1 MSDEQKRK
9 TAVVTGA
16 SRGIGK
22 AIALSLAQDGYRVLC
37 VSRSLASSQ
46 PVVDSI
52 LETGGEAKGYAVDVA
67 QPEQVKEACADML
80 KEFGVIDV
88 LVNNAGITRD
98 GLMIRMTDEDWMS
111 VIQTNLTSCFIW
123 TRELI
128 RPMARARWGRV
139 INIASVIGLI
149 GNAGQVNYAAAK
161 AGIIGMTKS
170 VAKEFAAR
178 NITAN
183 TVAPGFITTDMTDV
197 LGDEVKEGILK
208 VVPMKRMGT
217 PEDIAGVVSF
227 IASRKSDYITGQ
239 VFTVDG
245 GMVM

>member
-1 MSDEQKRK
+1 MSSDQKTK

-22 AIALSLAQDGYRVLC
+22 AIALELAASGFRVLC

-46 PVVDSI
+46 PVVDEI
-52 LETGGEAKGYAVDVA
+52 NAGGGEAKGYAVDVSKA
-67 QPEQVKEACADML
+67 EEVKAACEEML
-80 KEFGVIDV
+80 KEWGVVDV
-88 LVNNAGITRD
+88 LVNNAGITKD
-98 GLMIRMTDEDWMS
+98 GLMIRMSDEDWND
-111 VIQTNLTSCFIW
+111 VIQTNLSSCFTW

-128 RPMARARWGRV
+128 RPMARARWGRI

-149 GNAGQVNYAAAK
+149 GNAGQANYAAAK

-183 TVAPGFITTDMTDV
+183 VVAPGFIETDMTDV
-197 LGDEVKEGILK
+197 LNDEVKEQIMK
-208 VVPMKRMGT
+208 NIPMKRMGT
-217 PEDIAGVVSF
+217 PKDISDAVSF
-227 IASRKSDYITGQ
+227 IASDRSNYITGQ

>member
-1 MSDEQKRK
+1 
-9 TAVVTGA
+9 
-16 SRGIGK
+16 
-22 AIALSLAQDGYRVLC
+22 
-37 VSRSLASSQ
+37 VSRSIASSE
-46 PVVDSI
+46 PVVAAI
-52 LETGGEAKGYAVDVA
+52 QAAGGDAKAYAVDVSDA
-67 QPEQVKEACADML
+67 AAVKACCDEL
-80 KEFGVIDV
+80 IKEWGVVDV

-98 GLMIRMTDEDWMS
+98 GLMIRMSDDDWNQ
-111 VIQTNLTSCFIW
+111 VIQTNLTSCFTW

-128 RPMARARWGRV
+128 RPMARARWGRI

-149 GNAGQVNYAAAK
+149 GNAGQANYAAAK

-183 TVAPGFITTDMTDV
+183 VVAPGFIQTDMTDV
-197 LGDEVKEGILK
+197 LSDEVKEVIMK
-208 VVPMKRMGT
+208 NIPMKRMGR
-217 PEDIAGVVSF
+217 PEDVSGVVSF
-227 IASRKSDYITGQ
+227 LASSRSDYITGQ

>member
-1 MSDEQKRK
+1 MTSDQKKK

-22 AIALSLAQDGYRVLC
+22 AIALELASEGYRILC
-37 VSRSLASSQ
+37 VSRSLESSKG
-46 PVVDSI
+46 VVEQI
-52 LETGGEAKGYAVDVA
+52 AAEGGEAKGYAVDVSDA
-67 QPEQVKEACADML
+67 EAVKAACAEML
-80 KEFGVIDV
+80 KEWGAIEI

-98 GLMIRMTDEDWMS
+98 GLLIRMSDEDWQQ
-111 VIQTNLTSCFIW
+111 VIQTNLTSCFTW

-149 GNAGQVNYAAAK
+149 GNAGQTNYAAAK

-170 VAKEFAAR
+170 IAKEFAPR

-183 TVAPGFITTDMTDV
+183 VVAPGFIETDMTGV
-197 LGDEVKEGILK
+197 LGDEVKEQILK
-208 VVPMKRMGT
+208 SVPMKRMGK
-217 PEDIAGVVSF
+217 PEDISKVVKF
-227 IASRKSDYITGQ
+227 IASDDSEYITGQ

>member
-22 AIALSLAQDGYRVLC
+22 AIALSLAKDGYRVLC

-46 PVVDSI
+46 PVVDAI
-52 LETGGEAKGYAVDVA
+52 HETGGEAKGYAVDVA

-98 GLMIRMTDEDWMS
+98 GLMIRMTDEDWLS

-197 LGDEVKEGILK
+197 LSDEVKEGILK

-227 IASRKSDYITGQ
+227 LASGRSDYITGQ

>member
-1 MSDEQKRK
+1 MSSDQKTK
-9 TAVVTGA
+9 TALVTGA

-22 AIALSLAQDGYRVLC
+22 AIALELAASGFRVLC

-46 PVVDSI
+46 PVVDEINSS
-52 LETGGEAKGYAVDVA
+52 GGEAKGYAVDVSNA
-67 QPEQVKEACADML
+67 QEVKAVCDVVL
-80 KEFGVIDV
+80 KEWGVVDV

-98 GLMIRMTDEDWMS
+98 GLMIRMSDEDWNS
-111 VIQTNLTSCFIW
+111 VIQTNLSSCFTW

-149 GNAGQVNYAAAK
+149 GNAGQANYAAAK

-183 TVAPGFITTDMTDV
+183 VVAPGFIQTDMTDV
-197 LGDEVKEGILK
+197 LNDEVKEQIMK
-208 VVPMKRMGT
+208 NIPMKRMGT
-217 PEDIAGVVSF
+217 PKDISDVVSF
-227 IASRKSDYITGQ
+227 IASERSNYITGQ

>member
-1 MSDEQKRK
+1 MSTDQKTK

-22 AIALSLAQDGYRVLC
+22 AIALDLAQSGFRVLC
-37 VSRSLASSQ
+37 VSRSLSSSQ
-46 PVVDSI
+46 PVVDEI
-52 LETGGEAKGYAVDVA
+52 VANGGEAKGYAVDVSNA
-67 QPEQVKEACADML
+67 AEVKATCESML
-80 KEFGVIDV
+80 KEWGQVDV
-88 LVNNAGITRD
+88 LVNNAGITKD
-98 GLMIRMTDEDWMS
+98 GLMIRMSDDDWNA
-111 VIQTNLTSCFIW
+111 VIQTNLTSCFTW

-128 RPMARARWGRV
+128 RPMTRARWGRI

-149 GNAGQVNYAAAK
+149 GNAGQANYAAAK

-170 VAKEFAAR
+170 VAKEFAGR

-183 TVAPGFITTDMTDV
+183 VVAPGFIQTDMTDV
-197 LGDEVKEGILK
+197 LSDEVKDYILK
-208 VVPMKRMGT
+208 GIPMKRMGT
-217 PEDIAGVVSF
+217 PKDISDVVSF
-227 IASRKSDYITGQ
+227 IASEKSNYITGQ

>member
-1 MSDEQKRK
+1 MSSDQKTK
-9 TAVVTGA
+9 TALVTGA

-22 AIALSLAQDGYRVLC
+22 AIALDLAASGFRVLC

-46 PVVDSI
+46 PVVDEINSN
-52 LETGGEAKGYAVDVA
+52 GGEAKGYAVDVSNA
-67 QPEQVKEACADML
+67 DEVKAACADML
-80 KEFGVIDV
+80 KEWGLVDV

-98 GLMIRMTDEDWMS
+98 GLMIRMSDDDWNS
-111 VIQTNLTSCFIW
+111 VIQTNLTSCFTW

-128 RPMARARWGRV
+128 RPMARARWGRI

-149 GNAGQVNYAAAK
+149 GNAGQINYAAAK

-183 TVAPGFITTDMTDV
+183 VVAPGFIDTDMTDI
-197 LGDEVKEGILK
+197 LGDEVKEQIK
-208 VVPMKRMGT
+208 KNIPMKRMGT
-217 PEDIAGVVSF
+217 PKDISDAVSF
-227 IASRKSDYITGQ
+227 IASDRSNYITGQ

>member
-1 MSDEQKRK
+1 MSSDQKTK

-22 AIALSLAQDGYRVLC
+22 AIALELAASGHRVLC

-46 PVVDSI
+46 PVVDEINTS
-52 LETGGEAKGYAVDVA
+52 GGEAKGYAVDVSKA
-67 QPEQVKEACADML
+67 EEVKAACEEML
-80 KEFGVIDV
+80 KEWGVVDV
-88 LVNNAGITRD
+88 LVNNAGITKD
-98 GLMIRMTDEDWMS
+98 GLMIRMSDEDWND
-111 VIQTNLTSCFIW
+111 VIQTNLSSCFTW

-139 INIASVIGLI
+139 INVASVIGLI
-149 GNAGQVNYAAAK
+149 GNAGQANYAAAK

-183 TVAPGFITTDMTDV
+183 VVAPGFIETDMTDV
-197 LGDEVKEGILK
+197 LNDEVKDQIK
-208 VVPMKRMGT
+208 KNIPMKRMGT
-217 PEDIAGVVSF
+217 PKDISDAVSF
-227 IASRKSDYITGQ
+227 IASERSNYITGQ

>member
-1 MSDEQKRK
+1 MSSDQKTK
-9 TAVVTGA
+9 TALVTGA

-22 AIALSLAQDGYRVLC
+22 AIALDLAASGFRVLC

-46 PVVDSI
+46 PVVDEINSN
-52 LETGGEAKGYAVDVA
+52 GGEAKGYAVDVSNA
-67 QPEQVKEACADML
+67 DEVKAACADML
-80 KEFGVIDV
+80 KEWGLVDV

-98 GLMIRMTDEDWMS
+98 GLMIRMSDDDWNS
-111 VIQTNLTSCFIW
+111 VIQTNLTSCFTW

-128 RPMARARWGRV
+128 RPMARARWGRI

-149 GNAGQVNYAAAK
+149 GNAGQINYAAAK

-183 TVAPGFITTDMTDV
+183 VVAPGFIDTDMTDIF
-197 LGDEVKEGILK
+197 G
-208 VVPMKRMGT
+208 
-217 PEDIAGVVSF
+217 
-227 IASRKSDYITGQ
+227 
-239 VFTVDG
+239 
-245 GMVM
+245 